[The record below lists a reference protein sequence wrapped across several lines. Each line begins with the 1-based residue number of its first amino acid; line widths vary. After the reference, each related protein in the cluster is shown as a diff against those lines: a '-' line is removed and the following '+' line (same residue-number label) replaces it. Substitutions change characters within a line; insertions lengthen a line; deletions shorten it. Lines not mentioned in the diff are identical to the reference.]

1 MEFVNIIMLLLINFL
16 ECYAWWRLTVS
27 VLQVKSNKNI
37 PLASTIG
44 LFLLMSIKLIIVNSP
59 GMDQY
64 KTLGTLILVVY
75 CLVLLL
81 VFFKNSLLEKVVWL
95 GVYNFVLFIME
106 ILTILTLNIGL
117 KRPLGVIF
125 GDSISMSVIVI
136 GKIMMV
142 LVLEIIIRS
151 HRDKLIMGFSYF
163 KELAAIILFNFL
175 LVLGVVYILT
185 NKNEI
190 LHKLDYIILVLF
202 GVVLLITASTVALI
216 FRLEKKSKE
225 EIVTQLKLQQIEL
238 ELKLNEDMINI
249 TDRLRKLRHD
259 MNNHIGLMKNLV
271 QTKQYDELE
280 EYINQVYEDVG
291 VANELVITG
300 NKTLAVLL
308 NAKKSLAKAKNID
321 FTSMIATQDINMK
334 NKDICTL
341 LGNILDNAIEA
352 AEKSGA
358 KKYIQLMIQKTEEG
372 CVISCENSLG
382 TKPIIN
388 KDKFVSRKE
397 NSFIH
402 GIGTENIK
410 DIVEKYKGEINIDY
424 DDDMFN
430 VRVVM
435 PV

>member
-44 LFLLMSIKLIIVNSP
+44 LFLLMSIKLIVVNSP